1 MKLARKQVRKL
12 KRLEAIQRQQSR
24 EEEVR
29 KHRLRAVSSV
39 DESESFNVGDGEN
52 SDDSDFE
59 VNERNIRVPKTRR
72 VISNDYLAMLDRSKM
87 SVRYAA
93 AVSLT
98 LLGDDAGTS
107 VMSKSTIHRERVK
120 FRQESQKDEELIHQI
135 ENMGPL
141 TLHWDGKLLLN
152 LICQERVDRLPVLVC
167 AGNKEFLLGVPKI
180 MTGTGL
186 QQAIAVTDLIKKYK
200 LVRHLI
206 GMVFDTTLSNT
217 GPVNGACAL
226 IEEILGVIL
235 LWLACRHH
243 VLEIALKDVFHL
255 SLGPNKG
262 PTFPLFERFILARK
276 TITPAS
282 FESIPDTVEAIFAP
296 NEKEAIISFCTEQLQ
311 VSISFSIILVT

>member
-1 MKLARKQVRKL
+1 MTPRRRTRKSTTHWLIGTEDDKILGGKLPRTRQVLRFFFHQHYTLRRTIRESARAAVREALRFWERALIPTAEVKNIVVKLEKNPHGVEKSPKKSREGTSPSFTAQTTSFTERLDELFDIAHKDALKLIKISEDVEFLMAQREKRRRGCMLRKDMKLARKQVRKL

-120 FRQESQKDEELIHQI
+120 FRQESQKDEELIRGHFWSLY
-135 ENMGPL
+135 N
-141 TLHWDGKLLLN
+141 D
-152 LICQERVDRLPVLVC
+152 LVI
-167 AGNKEFLLGVPKI
+167 FLAK
-180 MTGTGL
+180 
-186 QQAIAVTDLIKKYK
+186 
-200 LVRHLI
+200 
-206 GMVFDTTLSNT
+206 
-217 GPVNGACAL
+217 
-226 IEEILGVIL
+226 
-235 LWLACRHH
+235 
-243 VLEIALKDVFHL
+243 
-255 SLGPNKG
+255 
-262 PTFPLFERFILARK
+262 
-276 TITPAS
+276 
-282 FESIPDTVEAIFAP
+282 
-296 NEKEAIISFCTEQLQ
+296 
-311 VSISFSIILVT
+311 